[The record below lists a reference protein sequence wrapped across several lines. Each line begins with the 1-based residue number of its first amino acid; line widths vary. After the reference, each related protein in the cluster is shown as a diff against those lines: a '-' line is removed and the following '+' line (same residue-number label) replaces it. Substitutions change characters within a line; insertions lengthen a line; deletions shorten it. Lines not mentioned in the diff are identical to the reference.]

1 MPRPTRHQSS
11 AAPPDSPAAPP
22 ASRLLLKERA
32 YRDLKELIQTGEI
45 TQESLLSERQLA
57 ELLGMSKTPIRA
69 ALENLETQ
77 GLVTVSPQRGI
88 LVRDLSAREVAELF
102 DVRSAVEPFV
112 VGRLARRSVTP
123 AQRDALAENLRR
135 QQAAADAEDALA
147 ATRLDI
153 ALHRS
158 LAELLENREM
168 MVWLERCFDR
178 LHRSVLRVNRSAPG
192 RLFESCREH
201 AGIVAAVL
209 EGRPEDAARLMT
221 EHLGFGRRFLL
232 VGDTASGDDRDRN
245 SKRPPLLPGGSE

>member
-1 MPRPTRHQSS
+1 MPRQTRHQNS
-11 AAPPDSPAAPP
+11 AAPPVGLAAPP

-32 YRDLKELIQTGEI
+32 YRELKELIQSGEI
-45 TQESLLSERQLA
+45 HQESMLSERQLA
-57 ELLGMSKTPIRA
+57 ERLGMSKTPIRA

-112 VGRLARRSVTP
+112 VARLARRSVTP
-123 AQRDALAENLRR
+123 AQRDKLADNLRQ
-135 QQAAADAEDALA
+135 QQAAAEAEDALA

-168 MVWLERCFDR
+168 MIWLERCFDR

-201 AGIVAAVL
+201 AGIVEAIL
-209 EGRPEDAARLMT
+209 ERRSEEASRLML

-232 VGDTASGDDRDRN
+232 VGDTTSGDDRDRS
-245 SKRPPLLPGGSE
+245 SKRPPFPPGGSE